1 MKKLV
6 KISIFAV
13 IGLLSTT
20 VAASQST
27 PKQAS
32 KVFGDICSVAQW
44 ACGMTISGGNGDG
57 FEPEKPKP
65 KDKK

>member
-6 KISIFAV
+6 KISVFAV
-13 IGLLSTT
+13 IGLLSNT
-20 VAASQST
+20 VTAFQST
-27 PKQAS
+27 PDRS
-32 KVFGDICSVAQW
+32 NKVFGDICSVAPW

-65 KDKK
+65 IEK